1 MASTVINVAD
11 KDFDLIDSPLDISKN
26 LSVNFHFY
34 VFEDSTSL
42 LSLVSGPLDS
52 QMFNYISRA
61 RKDGDPP
68 NERTPLISSEVVH
81 TQYSPSPPNAPTGS
95 GTNEN
100 PTLNPEEAD
109 EHQSASP
116 SYGDSPE
123 QKPTASVVGVL
134 IVILIG
140 TFVANI
146 DATFVITTHGTIAT
160 EFLRFPDASWVLSC
174 YTLAMCATQ
183 PLYGKLSNIYG
194 RRSVLAV
201 SYSLFALGCLICGT
215 AVTYHMVL
223 LGRVLSGFG
232 GAGMAVLA
240 SILITDLVPLRQ
252 VASWRS
258 YLNVFATTG
267 RSIGGPVGGFLA
279 DTIGWRWYDSSFDT
293 VTEY

>member
-1 MASTVINVAD
+1 MARQKGA
-11 KDFDLIDSPLDISKN
+11 
-26 LSVNFHFY
+26 
-34 VFEDSTSL
+34 E
-42 LSLVSGPLDS
+42 
-52 QMFNYISRA
+52 
-61 RKDGDPP
+61 P
-68 NERTPLISSEVVH
+68 NERTPLISNEVVQ
-81 TQYSPSPPNAPTGS
+81 TQYTTLPTIVPEGS
-95 GTNEN
+95 VPDDISANNTDEVN
-100 PTLNPEEAD
+100 
-109 EHQSASP
+109 EHQP
-116 SYGDSPE
+116 VPTNDIDSPE
-123 QKPTASVVGVL
+123 QKPTASVLGVL
-134 IVILIG
+134 VVILLG

-194 RRSVLAV
+194 RKSVLAV

-215 AVTYHMVL
+215 AATYSMVL

-258 YLNVFATTG
+258 YLNIFATTG

-279 DTIGWRWYDSSFDT
+279 DTIGWRWYVPTHD
-293 VTEY
+293 